1 MNDDQ
6 PGDIPSEKPVTR
18 TRAPREPK
26 KAAEPEAKAEV
37 TKAEAAKGEV
47 AKAEA
52 AKAEASSKAEAPAK
66 AAKTA
71 RKKTAKAKK
80 RRKTLQRK
88 AQNVEEQIGHVFAD
102 QSLLTTALTHVSALK
117 NPAERA
123 RSYQRLEFL
132 GDHVLGLIVSDMLFR
147 TYPNADEGEL
157 SKRLADLVRRETC
170 AEVAKNMGLLDA
182 IKLGAVGAA
191 DASDRLRHSVL
202 GDICEA
208 VIGAVYLDGG
218 YPAAQKMVESAWGER
233 LRKPMRALRDPK
245 TVLQEW
251 AQGKGLPTPTYR
263 EVERTGP
270 HHDPK
275 FRVAVELPGMQAAE
289 GLGGTKRAA
298 EKAAALSLL
307 KREGVPGINTD
318 G

>member
-6 PGDIPSEKPVTR
+6 PGEISEKPATR
-18 TRAPREPK
+18 TRALREAR
-26 KAAEPEAKAEV
+26 KAAEPAEK
-37 TKAEAAKGEV
+37 TETAAK
-47 AKAEA
+47 
-52 AKAEASSKAEAPAK
+52 PAK
-66 AAKTA
+66 AASKKTA
-71 RKKTAKAKK
+71 RAKK
-80 RRKTLQRK
+80 RKTSLRRK
-88 AQNVEEQIGHVFAD
+88 AKNVEEQIGHVFAD

-117 NPAERA
+117 NPAERS

-147 TYPNADEGEL
+147 TYPHADEGEL

-170 AEVAKNMGLLDA
+170 AEVAKAMGLLDA
-182 IKLGAVGAA
+182 IKLGAVGAG
-191 DASDRLRHSVL
+191 DASDRLRKTVL

-218 YPAAQKMVESAWGER
+218 YPAAQKMVEGAWRER
-233 LRKPMRALRDPK
+233 LSKPMRALRDPK

-270 HHDPK
+270 HHDPQ
-275 FRVAVELPGMQAAE
+275 FRVAVELPGMAAAE
-289 GLGGTKRAA
+289 GVGSSKRTA
-298 EKAAALSLL
+298 EKAAALALL
-307 KREGVPGINTD
+307 KREDVPGINTD

>member
-1 MNDDQ
+1 MNDDL
-6 PGDIPSEKPVTR
+6 PGDIPSEKPSTR
-18 TRAPREPK
+18 TRAAREAR
-26 KAAEPEAKAEV
+26 KAAEAE
-37 TKAEAAKGEV
+37 G
-47 AKAEA
+47 
-52 AKAEASSKAEAPAK
+52 KAEAPAK
-66 AAKTA
+66 PAKSPS
-71 RKKTAKAKK
+71 KKTVKAKK
-80 RRKTLQRK
+80 RKKNLRGK
-88 AQNVEEQIGHVFAD
+88 AKAVEEQIGHVFAD
-102 QSLLTTALTHVSALK
+102 SKLLATALTHVSALK
-117 NPAERA
+117 NPSDRWG
-123 RSYQRLEFL
+123 SYQRLEFL

-157 SKRLADLVRRETC
+157 SKRLSDLVRRETC
-170 AEVAKNMGLLDA
+170 AEVAKTMGLLEA
-182 IKLGAVGAA
+182 IKLGAVGAG
-191 DASDRLRHSVL
+191 DASERLRKSVL

-218 YPAAQKMVESAWGER
+218 YDAAQKMVERAWADR

-270 HHDPK
+270 HHDPQ
-275 FRVAVELPGMQAAE
+275 FRVTVELPGMETAE
-289 GLGGTKRAA
+289 GLGSTKRAA

>member
-6 PGDIPSEKPVTR
+6 PGDIPSEKPATR
-18 TRAPREPK
+18 TRAPREAK
-26 KAAEPEAKAEV
+26 KAAEVEVKAAASAK
-37 TKAEAAKGEV
+37 
-47 AKAEA
+47 
-52 AKAEASSKAEAPAK
+52 P
-66 AAKTA
+66 AKTA
-71 RKKTAKAKK
+71 SKKTTKAKK
-80 RRKTLQRK
+80 RRKTLLRK
-88 AQNVEEQIGHVFAD
+88 AKNVEEQIGHVFAD
-102 QSLLTTALTHVSALK
+102 QTLLTTALTHVSALK

-182 IKLGAVGAA
+182 IKLGAVGAG

-270 HHDPK
+270 HHDPQ
-275 FRVAVELPGMQAAE
+275 FRVAVELPGMEVAE
-289 GLGGTKRAA
+289 GLGSTKRAA
-298 EKAAALSLL
+298 EKAAALLLL

>member
-1 MNDDQ
+1 MNDDL
-6 PGDIPSEKPVTR
+6 PGDIPSEKPSPR
-18 TRAPREPK
+18 TRAAREAR
-26 KAAEPEAKAEV
+26 KAAEAEGKA
-37 TKAEAAKGEV
+37 AAP
-47 AKAEA
+47 A
-52 AKAEASSKAEAPAK
+52 KAEAPAK
-66 AAKTA
+66 ARNKRTV
-71 RKKTAKAKK
+71 KAKK
-80 RRKTLQRK
+80 RKKNLRRK
-88 AQNVEEQIGHVFAD
+88 AKAVEEQIGHVFAD
-102 QSLLTTALTHVSALK
+102 SALLTTALTHVSALK
-117 NPAERA
+117 NPSDRWG
-123 RSYQRLEFL
+123 SYQRLEFL
-132 GDHVLGLIVSDMLFR
+132 GDHVLGLVVSDMLFR

-157 SKRLADLVRRETC
+157 SKRLSDLVRRETC
-170 AEVAKNMGLLDA
+170 ADVAKTMGLLDA
-182 IKLGAVGAA
+182 IKLGAVGAG
-191 DASDRLRHSVL
+191 DASDRLRRSVL

-218 YPAAQKMVESAWGER
+218 YEAAQKMIERAWADR

-270 HHDPK
+270 HHDPQ
-275 FRVAVELPGMQAAE
+275 FRVTVELPGMESAE
-289 GLGGTKRAA
+289 GQGSTKRAA

>member
-1 MNDDQ
+1 MNDDL
-6 PGDIPSEKPVTR
+6 PGDIPSEKPSPR
-18 TRAPREPK
+18 TRAAREAR
-26 KAAEPEAKAEV
+26 KAAEAEAKA
-37 TKAEAAKGEV
+37 AAP
-47 AKAEA
+47 A
-52 AKAEASSKAEAPAK
+52 KAEAPAK
-66 AAKTA
+66 ARNKRTV
-71 RKKTAKAKK
+71 KAKK
-80 RRKTLQRK
+80 RKKNLRRK
-88 AQNVEEQIGHVFAD
+88 AKAVEEQIGHVFAD
-102 QSLLTTALTHVSALK
+102 SALLTTALTHVSALK
-117 NPAERA
+117 NPSDRWG
-123 RSYQRLEFL
+123 SYQRLEFL
-132 GDHVLGLIVSDMLFR
+132 GDHVLGLVVSDMLFR

-157 SKRLADLVRRETC
+157 SKRLSDLVRRETC
-170 AEVAKNMGLLDA
+170 ADVAKTMGLLDA
-182 IKLGAVGAA
+182 IKLGAVGAG
-191 DASDRLRHSVL
+191 DASDRLRRSVL

-218 YPAAQKMVESAWGER
+218 YEAAQKMIERAWADR

-270 HHDPK
+270 HHDPQ
-275 FRVAVELPGMQAAE
+275 FRVTVELPGMESAE
-289 GLGGTKRAA
+289 GQGSTKRAA

>member
-6 PGDIPSEKPVTR
+6 PGDIPSEKPASR
-18 TRAPREPK
+18 TRAPREARKPVD
-26 KAAEPEAKAEV
+26 ADV
-37 TKAEAAKGEV
+37 KAEAA
-47 AKAEA
+47 
-52 AKAEASSKAEAPAK
+52 SKPAK
-66 AAKTA
+66 AKAA
-71 RKKTAKAKK
+71 RKKAAKAKK
-80 RRKTLQRK
+80 RQRTVRSES
-88 AQNVEEQIGHVFAD
+88 NVEELIGHVFAD
-102 QSLLTTALTHVSALK
+102 PTLLTTALTHVSALK

-170 AEVAKNMGLLDA
+170 AEVAKSMGLFDA
-182 IKLGAVGAA
+182 IKLGPVGAG
-191 DASDRLRHSVL
+191 DVGERLRHSVL

-208 VIGAVYLDGG
+208 VIGAVHLDGG

-233 LRKPMRALRDPK
+233 LRKPMRPLRDPK

-270 HHDPK
+270 HHDPQ
-275 FRVAVELPGMQAAE
+275 FRVAVELPGMGAAE
-289 GLGGTKRAA
+289 GRGSTKRAA
-298 EKAAALSLL
+298 EKAAALVLL
-307 KREGVPGINTD
+307 KREGVPGISTD